1 MMDDIDNA
9 FYTDRAER
17 ALERWESIMGIEG
30 VFKSDNDELAM
41 FMDEDSNL
49 ITIKKSVCITELEI
63 CDSNHSTHIYLT
75 DDELKTFTKLI
86 VTHWLE
92 TIWRAKE

>member
-9 FYTDRAER
+9 FYADRAER
-17 ALERWESIMGIEG
+17 ALERWECIMGNDG
-30 VFKSDNDELAM
+30 VFNSDNDELVM
-41 FMDEDSNL
+41 FLDKDSSL
-49 ITIKKSVCITELEI
+49 ITIKSVCITELEI

-75 DDELKTFTKLI
+75 DDELETFTKLI

>member
-9 FYTDRAER
+9 FYADRADK
-17 ALERWESIMGIEG
+17 ALERWESIMEADG

-41 FMDEDSNL
+41 FTSGDHNI
-49 ITIKKSVCITELEI
+49 ITIGRKVSITELETT
-63 CDSNHSTHIYLT
+63 DTDHLMRIYLT

-86 VTHWLE
+86 VMHWLE
-92 TIWRAKE
+92 TIWRK